1 MCAMN
6 NVNRRLPDCVGGA
19 GVKSAILI
27 NEFDYIDVAKD
38 ALIQLSRPNN
48 DGV

>member
-1 MCAMN
+1 MN
-6 NVNRRLPDCVGGA
+6 NINRRLPDCRGGA

-27 NEFDYIDVAKD
+27 NEFDYMDVAKD
-38 ALIQLSRPNN
+38 ALIQLSWPKN